1 MEFEFPN
8 NKEELINIHNR
19 LFYEFLKSNYKV
31 ELCIRNYT
39 EDIIVSLLHYNKGYE
54 HNNKSITFYPFSSL
68 EKLKEQEQIAME
80 VLKNNKLIEQE
91 F

>member
-1 MEFEFPN
+1 MENNTQELYAIFNRLLEEFKITPYN
-8 NKEELINIHNR
+8 VKLCIETQKDITIELIH
-19 LFYEFLKSNYKV
+19 F
-31 ELCIRNYT
+31 
-39 EDIIVSLLHYNKGYE
+39 NKGYE
-54 HNNKSITFYPFSSL
+54 YGNRTVNFYTFYSL